1 MGMEPVP
8 RNTGTVMRHLD
19 VLHTDA
25 GAGHHIHVYN
35 RNMDPGRG
43 HRRRGGE
50 LHDDQVQSLVG
61 GMDDRDAVLYH
72 RFLDDIPGKSRREPL
87 HRMGMAGHLAADLR
101 HIPYLLLVRHET
113 LRQILWRN
121 PLRSLISAKIV

>member
-1 MGMEPVP
+1 M
-8 RNTGTVMRHLD
+8 
-19 VLHTDA
+19 
-25 GAGHHIHVYN
+25 
-35 RNMDPGRG
+35 
-43 HRRRGGE
+43 
-50 LHDDQVQSLVG
+50 VG

-72 RFLDDIPGKSRREPL
+72 RFLDDIPGESRGKPL

-113 LRQILWRN
+113 LRQVHGWN